1 VGRDNHARHGG
12 VEVARVRSGPAAA
25 LVTAAAVAKDLE
37 TVIEGGPF
45 RVQRVGALRM
55 LDELRAIGEWRRQG
69 TERCS
74 RLERQLF
81 RGPCPWPLQELVT
94 EPHRV
99 AYG

>member
-1 VGRDNHARHGG
+1 
-12 VEVARVRSGPAAA
+12 VARVRSGPAAA

-45 RVQRVGALRM
+45 RVQRAGALRM

-74 RLERQLF
+74 AARAPAFSRAL
-81 RGPCPWPLQELVT
+81 PLASSGT
-94 EPHRV
+94 S
-99 AYG
+99 Y